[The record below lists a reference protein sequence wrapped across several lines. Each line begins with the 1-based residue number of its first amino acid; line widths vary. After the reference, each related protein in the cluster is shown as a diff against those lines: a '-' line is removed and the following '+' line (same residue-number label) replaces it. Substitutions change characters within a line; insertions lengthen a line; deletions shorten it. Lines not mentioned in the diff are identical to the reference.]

1 MERVVSRSRVKIPG
15 YKIHEIRGVGA
26 MATVYRAEQVSLE
39 RRVGLKVLHDFVAE
53 DPDYRERFLREAR
66 AAARL
71 NHPHV
76 VRAYEAGV
84 HEGSYYFAMEYVE
97 GEDLSERLGREER
110 LAPEEALRIALAV
123 AQALLAAQEHGMVH
137 RDVKPE
143 NILLGPDGA
152 VKLADLGLAKVQ
164 GDASITHSGYSLGTV
179 AFFSPEQCHGATDLD
194 IRSDL
199 FALGGTLYAALTGE
213 LPFGR
218 GDNPPATMKTI
229 IEEHPPGLEGDD
241 PRGPRIPGPLR
252 EALLQLMAKD
262 RRERPADA
270 RAAIA
275 LLERTRERLHE
286 RLQGGAESGEES
298 SGPKTRRRRRQR
310 RGFGSTSLAGA
321 RALGGS
327 GPSLLILALVVLG
340 LGVLVGALPAL
351 GLSRAAPA
359 AATEPTAAGGA
370 PGSVPAGYS
379 GPGPRREGGR

>member
-1 MERVVSRSRVKIPG
+1 MERVVSRTRVKIPG
-15 YKIHEIRGVGA
+15 YRILEVRGVGA

-53 DPDYRERFLREAR
+53 DADYRERFLREAR

-110 LAPEEALRIALAV
+110 LEPAEALRIAIAV

-164 GDASITHSGYSLGTV
+164 GDASITQSGYSLGTV

-199 FALGGTLYAALTGE
+199 FALGGVLYASLTGE

-229 IEEHPPGLEGDD
+229 IEDHPPGLEGGGADQ
-241 PRGPRIPGPLR
+241 GELAAYLPGPLR
-252 EALLQLMAKD
+252 EALLVLMAKD

-275 LLERTRERLHE
+275 LLERARTRLERGEDGL
-286 RLQGGAESGEES
+286 ASSGEGEGG
-298 SGPKTRRRRRQR
+298 GPRTRRRRRQR
-310 RGFGSTSLAGA
+310 RGFGSASAAGA
-321 RALGGS
+321 RALASGGA
-327 GPSLLILALVVLG
+327 GVPLLILAGLIVLG

-351 GLSRAAPA
+351 GFGRRLPA
-359 AATEPTAAGGA
+359 ANQPAAL
-370 PGSVPAGYS
+370 PAGQ
-379 GPGPRREGGR
+379 PRQPAEGGGR